1 MADDTKFGISFSMKR
16 RRVLIYRS
24 TLRCLGQPQSIRFLL
39 NMKCRRVA
47 VQACEI
53 IDRDSFKVPQYENG
67 SKDQYEITSISFLN
81 MIYKI
86 AEWNLNQTYRIYG
99 TSYPGNRLVEF
110 DLEDAEVIQDEEFI
124 DPGLTE

>member
-1 MADDTKFGISFSMKR
+1 M
-16 RRVLIYRS
+16 
-24 TLRCLGQPQSIRFLL
+24 
-39 NMKCRRVA
+39 
-47 VQACEI
+47 QACEI